1 MATYYVRPDGND
13 TNTGLNAN
21 NVAGTGAFRTVN
33 KALSV
38 AVGGDTVWIA
48 PGVYRENVVPT
59 ATLSTSSYID
69 VKGDSALTQVAW
81 GAGLTAGIVRITN
94 NLTSDAGS
102 PTSVVFSLTNRAYYR
117 FSKIRFDG
125 AMTFSGNVLN
135 GLNTSFYDCQ
145 LIGNG
150 AITVITIT
158 AGGDSGYPLNL
169 LFSRCYI
176 SNMPF
181 RFRTTQSQYLID
193 LNVRFDTCLFE
204 VCSSN
209 DGTYNAM
216 FYNTPDGGGSGTEFG
231 GGFKWIN
238 CTLIGGLSTPVA
250 IWRFISGGS
259 ATIFIYNNLVLTTAI
274 TSVFYG
280 AYTTVIRENYNAGIS
295 LTRTAT
301 TAGANSFNL
310 TTVPVDTLE
319 SYSQSL
325 ATRLPY
331 TPLPNTSIV
340 GGGTNP
346 AIQIGGYTGAISFN
360 CTSTAYDFSN
370 NNWNA
375 NPSIGYM
382 DNRIIATVP
391 GAGGYVP
398 LDRAVQTITTTAG
411 STGVSVHIYLGSTG
425 VTFQTPNLTCYYAR
439 DNGAS
444 VQIPLVQGNA
454 STWLSGGLFEV
465 SSTTMPGVYK
475 FDIPNAVIQAGAK
488 SASIMLRGANAF
500 NGAFVNINIEG
511 EPQPNYVSTNEFRL
525 ASEDAGYNNVLEL
538 NANTATTVKLQLLD
552 MYQAP
557 TNIAGATLSVEVY
570 NSTNNL
576 VASYT
581 PTVRYAGNGEIT
593 FVLSTDVSAT
603 YGDYNVY
610 CTKTSGSTDSVVYG
624 PLSLRIRRL

>member
-13 TNTGLNAN
+13 TNTGLAPTSA
-21 NVAGTGAFRTVN
+21 AGTGAWRTVN

-48 PGVYRENVVPT
+48 PGTYRENVTT
-59 ATLSTSSYID
+59 AITGQTVNIN
-69 VKGDSALTQVAW
+69 VNGDANLTQVAW
-81 GAGLTAGIVRITN
+81 GIGLTAGVVRITN
-94 NLTSDAGS
+94 NLTNDAGTPS
-102 PTSVVFSLTNRAYYR
+102 GTTLSLSTGRGPYVFAN
-117 FSKIRFDG
+117 IRFDG
-125 AMTFSGNVLN
+125 WLSIVYAKSIAFNDCSFTGQCKETAVAVDTALTTSYTISFNRCTFYEVAFSMNVANLSGSTAYQYVLFNSCLMTSCANIDRPTQTSPGGSITNSWFSVLN
-135 GLNTSFYDCQ
+135 AN
-145 LIGNG
+145 
-150 AITVITIT
+150 
-158 AGGDSGYPLNL
+158 
-169 LFSRCYI
+169 
-176 SNMPF
+176 
-181 RFRTTQSQYLID
+181 
-193 LNVRFDTCLFE
+193 
-204 VCSSN
+204 
-209 DGTYNAM
+209 
-216 FYNTPDGGGSGTEFG
+216 
-231 GGFKWIN
+231 
-238 CTLIGGLSTPVA
+238 
-250 IWRFISGGS
+250 
-259 ATIFIYNNLVLTTAI
+259 YNNLSVFMLNNCTILPGRTQPNYLFSAWNWSDRFQLVVRNCLILANPLTSTFIQDRTGQIHFGWCAAYTLTTTNAVTNLGNNI
-274 TSVFYG
+274 TLTSNPFDFSE
-280 AYTTVIRENYNAGIS
+280 AYLQDYK
-295 LTRTAT
+295 
-301 TAGANSFNL
+301 
-310 TTVPVDTLE
+310 
-319 SYSQSL
+319 SY
-325 ATRLPY
+325 APY
-331 TPLPNTSIV
+331 TPIDGSPLLNA
-340 GGGTNP
+340 G
-346 AIQIGGYTGAISFN
+346 
-360 CTSTAYDFSN
+360 TSTSSGGITPPAYDFSN
-370 NNWNA
+370 NTWTTV
-375 NPSIGYM
+375 NPAIGYM
-382 DNRIIATVP
+382 DNRQVSTIPSTA
-391 GAGGYVP
+391 GYVP

-454 STWLSGGLFEV
+454 STWVSGGLFEV

-500 NGAFVNINIEG
+500 NGAFVNVNIEA

-557 TNIAGATLSVEVY
+557 TNLTGATLSVEVY

>member
-13 TNTGLNAN
+13 TNTGLAPTS
-21 NVAGTGAFRTVN
+21 ASGTGAWRTVN

-48 PGVYRENVVPT
+48 AGTYRENVLPT
-59 ATLSTSSYID
+59 IGVQSSMVI
-69 VKGDSALTQVAW
+69 VTGDPTLTQVAW
-81 GAGLTAGIVRITN
+81 GSGLTAGIVRITN
-94 NLTSDAGS
+94 NLTNDSGT
-102 PTSVVFSLTNRAYYR
+102 PTGLTLSLASKRYYSFTN
-117 FSKIRFDG
+117 IRFDG
-125 AMTFSGNVLN
+125 QVTFDMARDVNMTSCQFYGYGSECVLGHSGSQQTFDNYQLNVLFDRCV
-135 GLNTSFYDCQ
+135 FYDTPIF
-145 LIGNG
+145 LNY
-150 AITVITIT
+150 
-158 AGGDSGYPLNL
+158 GYTNRVNIPNIVLKRCL
-169 LFSRCYI
+169 LFVCNNTARSNAYI
-176 SNMPF
+176 FSNMGN
-181 RFRTTQSQYLID
+181 RW
-193 LNVRFDTCLFE
+193 V
-204 VCSSN
+204 
-209 DGTYNAM
+209 NA
-216 FYNTPDGGGSGTEFG
+216 FISL
-231 GGFKWIN
+231 N
-238 CTLIGGLSTPVA
+238 CTYALGRSMPLYLM
-250 IWRFISGGS
+250 FHSGGS
-259 ATIFIYNNLVLTTAI
+259 YNGLVGAAFIFRNNYITFTPTTNTFFAAGDNSGNAI
-274 TSVFYG
+274 E
-280 AYTTVIRENYNAGIS
+280 ENYNASYAFSRSGVS
-295 LTRTAT
+295 
-301 TAGANSFNL
+301 AGAN
-310 TTVPVDTLE
+310 DITLQY
-319 SYSQSL
+319 SGSDNHGAYSSGFATYLNYTPTDDSPLRGAGLAYSQPTYALVS
-325 ATRLPY
+325 
-331 TPLPNTSIV
+331 TPTTDFANNAWKQ
-340 GGGTNP
+340 TNP
-346 AIQIGGYTGAISFN
+346 T
-360 CTSTAYDFSN
+360 
-370 NNWNA
+370 
-375 NPSIGYM
+375 IGYLE
-382 DNRIIATVP
+382 NGNVAPVVGT
-391 GAGGYVP
+391 GGYVP

-454 STWLSGGLFEV
+454 STWVSGGLFEV
-465 SSTTMPGVYK
+465 SPTTMPGVYK

-500 NGAFVNINIEG
+500 NGAFVNVNIEA

-557 TNIAGATLSVEVY
+557 TNLTGATLSVEVY

>member
-13 TNTGLNAN
+13 TNTGLAPTSA
-21 NVAGTGAFRTVN
+21 AGTGAWRTVN

-38 AVGGDTVWIA
+38 VVGGDTVWIA
-48 PGVYRENVVPT
+48 PGTYRENVVPT
-59 ATLSTSSYID
+59 ATLATSYID
-69 VKGDSALTQVAW
+69 VKGDAALTQVAW

-94 NLTSDAGS
+94 NLTNDAGT
-102 PTSVVFSLTNRAYYR
+102 PTGVVFSLTNRAYYR

-125 AMTFSGNVLN
+125 AMTFSGFVAN
-135 GLNTSFYDCQ
+135 GLNTSFHDCQ
-145 LIGNG
+145 FLGNG
-150 AITVITIT
+150 AITVVYIYV
-158 AGGDSGYPLNL
+158 AGASGYPVNL

-181 RFRTTQSQYLID
+181 RFRTTQSQYTID

-216 FYNTPDGGGSGTEFG
+216 FYNTPDGGGSGTEIG

-238 CTLIGGLSTPVA
+238 CTVIGGSSAPSS
-250 IWRFISGGS
+250 IWRFVLSGYGPS
-259 ATIFIYNNLVLTTAI
+259 VFVYNCLVLTTAT
-274 TSVFYG
+274 TSVFHG
-280 AYTTVIRENYNAGIS
+280 GLIRENHNAGLS
-295 LTRTAT
+295 LTRTST
-301 TAGANSFNL
+301 PAGGNSFNL
-310 TTVPVDTLE
+310 NTVPVDTLE
-319 SYSQSL
+319 SYSQSF
-325 ATRLPY
+325 ASRLQY
-331 TPLPNTSIV
+331 TPLPNTNIIGSGINPGTIL
-340 GGGTNP
+340 GGF
-346 AIQIGGYTGAISFN
+346 TGSISFN
-360 CTSTAYDFSN
+360 CASTAYDFSN
-370 NNWNA
+370 NNWNG
-375 NPSIGYM
+375 NPTIGYM
-382 DNRIIATVP
+382 DNRVIATVP
-391 GAGGYVP
+391 GTGGYVP

-454 STWLSGGLFEV
+454 ATWVSGGLFEV

-500 NGAFVNINIEG
+500 NGAFVNVNIES
-511 EPQPNYVSTNEFRL
+511 EPQPNYVSTNEFKLR
-525 ASEDAGYNNVLEL
+525 SEDAGYNNVLEL
-538 NANTATTVKLQLLD
+538 NANTATTMKLQLLD
-552 MYQAP
+552 MYQTP
-557 TNIAGATLSVEVY
+557 TNLAGSTLSVEVY

-576 VASYT
+576 IATYT

-593 FVLSTDVSAT
+593 FVISTNVTAT

-610 CTKTSGSTDSVVYG
+610 CVKTTGTTDSVVYG
-624 PLSLRIRRL
+624 PLALKVRRL